1 MNDYEKRISQLEDKV
16 SRLEQMLSG
25 KGKIVNFGKE
35 FHVDATI
42 SLSEVLSL
50 IKRLNEKV
58 DILTEQVKGLL

>member
-1 MNDYEKRISQLEDKV
+1 MINEKRISEIEINIDKINNNI
-16 SRLEQMLSG
+16 SG

-42 SLSEVLSL
+42 SLSEILQS
-50 IKRLNEKV
+50 IKSLNEKV